1 MADLEN
7 KKANNP
13 EAKKVKK
20 KSDKPSL
27 WSRIKSFFKSIKS
40 EVKKISW
47 SPWTDVRKNT
57 LVVVVVIVICAI
69 ALAVVDI
76 VFSYGIKFLGP
87 LGQTFAR
94 TL

>member
-7 KKANNP
+7 KNATNP
-13 EAKKVKK
+13 ETKKVKN

-27 WSRIKSFFKSIKS
+27 LSKIASFARSIKS

-57 LVVVVVIVICAI
+57 FVVVVVIVICGV
-69 ALAVVDI
+69 ALAIVDY
-76 VFSYGIKFLGP
+76 VFLQGITALGK
-87 LGQTFAR
+87 LF
-94 TL
+94 

>member
-13 EAKKVKK
+13 ETKNVKK

-27 WSRIKSFFKSIKS
+27 WSRIKSFARSIKS

-57 LVVVVVIVICAI
+57 LVVVVVIVVCAV
-69 ALAVVDI
+69 ALAIVDY
-76 VFSYGIKFLGP
+76 VFLQGITALGN
-87 LGQTFAR
+87 LF
-94 TL
+94 

>member
-7 KKANNP
+7 KNATNP
-13 EAKKVKK
+13 ETKKVKK

-27 WSRIKSFFKSIKS
+27 WSKVKSFAKSIKS

-57 LVVVVVIVICAI
+57 FVVVVVIAACT
-69 ALAVVDI
+69 LGLYVVDF
-76 VFSYGIKFLGP
+76 VLLQGITALGK
-87 LGQTFAR
+87 LF
-94 TL
+94 

>member
-13 EAKKVKK
+13 ETKNVKK

-27 WSRIKSFFKSIKS
+27 GSRIASFARSIKS

-47 SPWTDVRKNT
+47 SPWTEVRKNT
-57 LVVVVVIVICAI
+57 LVVVVVIAICVI
-69 ALAVVDI
+69 ALWIVDF
-76 VFSYGIKFLGP
+76 VFAQGITLLGNI
-87 LGQTFAR
+87 
-94 TL
+94 

>member
-13 EAKKVKK
+13 ETTKKVKK

-27 WSRIKSFFKSIKS
+27 WSRIAAYARSIKS
-40 EVKKISW
+40 EIKKISW

-57 LVVVVVIVICAI
+57 LVVVVVIVACAA
-69 ALAVVDI
+69 ALAIVDY
-76 VFSYGIKFLGP
+76 VFAQGITLLGN
-87 LGQTFAR
+87 LF
-94 TL
+94 

>member
-7 KKANNP
+7 KNATNP
-13 EAKKVKK
+13 ETKKVKK

-27 WSRIKSFFKSIKS
+27 LSRIKSFARSIKS

-57 LVVVVVIVICAI
+57 LVVVVVIAVCTIAMAI
-69 ALAVVDI
+69 VDYVFLQGITALGKL
-76 VFSYGIKFLGP
+76 F
-87 LGQTFAR
+87 
-94 TL
+94 

>member
-13 EAKKVKK
+13 ETNKVKK

-27 WSRIKSFFKSIKS
+27 WSKIAAFGRSLKS

-47 SPWTDVRKNT
+47 SPWTEVRKNT
-57 LVVVVVIVICAI
+57 LVVVVVIAICAV
-69 ALAVVDI
+69 ALAIVDY
-76 VFSYGIKFLGP
+76 VFLQGITGLGK
-87 LGQTFAR
+87 LF
-94 TL
+94 

>member
-27 WSRIKSFFKSIKS
+27 WSRIKSFARSIKS

-47 SPWTDVRKNT
+47 SPWTEVRKNT
-57 LVVVVVIVICAI
+57 LVVVVVIVICAV
-69 ALAVVDI
+69 ALAIVDV
-76 VFSYGIKFLGP
+76 VFSEGIKLLGK
-87 LGQTFAR
+87 L
-94 TL
+94 

>member
-13 EAKKVKK
+13 ETNKVKK

-27 WSRIKSFFKSIKS
+27 WSKIAAFGRSLKS

-47 SPWTDVRKNT
+47 SPWTEVRKNT
-57 LVVVVVIVICAI
+57 LVVVVVIAICAV
-69 ALAVVDI
+69 ALAIVDY
-76 VFSYGIKFLGP
+76 VFLQGITALGKI
-87 LGQTFAR
+87 F
-94 TL
+94 

>member
-7 KKANNP
+7 KNATNP
-13 EAKKVKK
+13 ETKKVKK

-27 WSRIKSFFKSIKS
+27 WSRIASFARSIKS

-57 LVVVVVIVICAI
+57 FVVVVVIAVCAV
-69 ALAVVDI
+69 ALAIVDY
-76 VFSYGIKFLGP
+76 VFLQGITALGS
-87 LGQTFAR
+87 L
-94 TL
+94 

>member
-1 MADLEN
+1 MADLEI

-20 KSDKPSL
+20 NSDKPSL
-27 WSRIKSFFKSIKS
+27 WSRIKSWMRSVKS

-57 LVVVVVIVICAI
+57 LVVVVVIVVCAI
-69 ALAVVDI
+69 ALTIVDY
-76 VFSYGIKFLGP
+76 VFAQGITALGN
-87 LGQTFAR
+87 LF
-94 TL
+94 